1 MKTSNKKAMHIAIFT
16 ICVCA
21 LLALYYYITLPAIN
35 IHSTGFWYVLLFLGI
50 IITVVIGI
58 QRYKRKKMYEY
69 SSSQQKAAIKEVLH
83 WLPVKI
89 AYLVTLVILL
99 IFIIGSLLSSKLFNA
114 SRYEQLINI
123 EDSDFTKDINE
134 ISYKD
139 IPILDKDSAIL
150 LGSRKMGN
158 MLELV
163 SQFEVSEDYTQIN
176 YKGSPVRV
184 SPLEYGNFI
193 KWFNN
198 HSEGVPAYMLIDMA
212 TQNVECVKL
221 QQKIKYSKSEYFG
234 RNIYRYIRFKY
245 PTYIFDDI
253 SFEIDE
259 IGTPYWICPVKNY
272 TIGLF
277 GGETISNVVI
287 VNACTGEYKDYPVEE
302 VPTWVDHVYS
312 AQLLIDYYDYY
323 GTLRHGFWN
332 SVIGQKDCLKTT
344 EGYNYIANND
354 DVWVY
359 TGVTSVGQD
368 ESNVG
373 FVLMNQRTAKTYY
386 YSIAGAEEY
395 SAMDS
400 AEGKVQHLKY
410 KATFPLLLNISGEP
424 TYFIALKDAAGL
436 VKQYAMVN
444 IEKYNIVAI
453 GDSITECEKS
463 YRALLK
469 ENNMTNIDASKE
481 LMVTGKIQK
490 IADVVIDGN
499 THYYIILE
507 NNDYIFDVTIS
518 EQIGIIKYNVGDTI
532 TIKYLEGNGYNLVQE
547 IK

>member
-1 MKTSNKKAMHIAIFT
+1 MKTSNKKAIHIAILV
-16 ICVCA
+16 ILLCVI
-21 LLALYYYITLPAIN
+21 LALYYYITLPAIN
-35 IHSTGFWYVLLFLGI
+35 IHAKGFWYTLIFLGI
-50 IITVVIGI
+50 AITVAIGI
-58 QRYKRKKMYEY
+58 LRYKRKRMYEY
-69 SSSQQKAAIKEVLH
+69 SSSQQKKAIKEIMH
-83 WLPVKI
+83 WLPVKF
-89 AYLVTLVILL
+89 AGLATLAIL
-99 IFIIGSLLSSKLFNA
+99 IVFIIGSLLSSQLINA
-114 SRYEQLINI
+114 SRYEKLITIN
-123 EDSDFTKDINE
+123 DSDFTTDITE

-139 IPILDKDSAIL
+139 IPILDKDSAKL

-158 MLELV
+158 MLDLV
-163 SQFEVSEDYTQIN
+163 SQFEVSGDYTQIN

-198 HSEGVPAYMLIDMA
+198 RSEGVPAYMLIDMA

-221 QQKIKYSKSEYFG
+221 DQKIKYSKSEYFG
-234 RNIYRYIRFKY
+234 HNIYRYIRFKY
-245 PTYIFDDI
+245 PTYIFDDV

-259 IGTPYWICPVKNY
+259 NGTPFWICPVKDY

-287 VNACTGEYKDYPVEE
+287 VNACTGEHTDYPVEE

-312 AQLLIDYYDYY
+312 ADLLIDYYDYY
-323 GTLRHGFWN
+323 GTLRHGYWN
-332 SVIGQKDCLKTT
+332 SIISQKDCLKTT
-344 EGYNYIANND
+344 EGYNYIAKDD

-469 ENNMTNIDASKE
+469 ENNLTNIDASSE
-481 LMVTGKIQK
+481 LTVTGKIQK
-490 IADVVIDGN
+490 IADVVVDGN
-499 THYYIILE
+499 THYYILLE
-507 NNDYIFDVTIS
+507 NNDSIFDITFS
-518 EQIGIIKYNVGDTI
+518 EQINIVKYNVGDTI
-532 TIKYLEGNGYNLVQE
+532 TFKYLEGNGYNVVQE

>member
-1 MKTSNKKAMHIAIFT
+1 MKTSNKKNLSIAIGVV
-16 ICVCA
+16 ILCVI
-21 LLALYYYITLPAIN
+21 LALYYYITLPAIN
-35 IHSTGFWYVLLFLGI
+35 IHCTGFWYTFIFIGI
-50 IITVVIGI
+50 AITVTICI
-58 QRYKRKKMYEY
+58 IRYKRGKMYEY
-69 SSSQQKAAIKEVLH
+69 SSSQQIKVLKEIFR

-89 AYLVTLVILL
+89 SFIITVCILL
-99 IFIIGSLLSSKLFNA
+99 IYLIGSLLSSTLINA
-114 SRYEQLINI
+114 SKYEKLIDI
-123 EDSDFTKDINE
+123 KESDFSKDITE

-139 IPILDKDSAIL
+139 IPITDKDSAIL

-158 MLELV
+158 MVDLV

-184 SPLEYGNFI
+184 TPLQYGNVI

-198 HSEGVPAYMLIDMA
+198 RSEGIPAYMLIDMA
-212 TQNVECVKL
+212 TQNVECVRL
-221 QQKIKYSKSEYFG
+221 DQKIRYSKSEHFSH
-234 RNIYRYIRFKY
+234 NIYRYIRFNY
-245 PTYIFDDI
+245 PTYIFDEL

-259 IGTPYWICPVKNY
+259 NGTPYWICPVKDY

-287 VNACTGEYKDYPVEE
+287 VNACTGEHTDYAVKD

-312 AQLLIDYYDYY
+312 AELLIDYYDYY
-323 GTLRHGFWN
+323 GTLRHGYWN
-332 SVIGQKDCLKTT
+332 SVISQKDCLQTT
-344 EGYNYIANND
+344 DGYNYIANND

-373 FVLMNQRTAKTYY
+373 FVLMNQRTAETLY

-395 SAMDS
+395 SAMSS
-400 AEGKVQHLKY
+400 AEGKVQHLHY

-424 TYFIALKDAAGL
+424 TYFIALKDSAGL

-444 IEKYNIVAI
+444 IAKYNIVAI
-453 GDSITECEKS
+453 GDSITTCEKS

-469 ENNMTNIDASKE
+469 ENNLTKIDSSSE
-481 LMVTGKIQK
+481 LSVTGKIKK
-490 IADVVIDGN
+490 IADVVVDGN
-499 THYYIILE
+499 THYYILLE
-507 NNDYIFDVTIS
+507 NNDSIFDITFS
-518 EQIGIIKYNVGDTI
+518 EQLNIVKYDVGDTI
-532 TIKYLEGNGYNLVQE
+532 TFKYLEGNGYNVVQQIE
-547 IK
+547 